1 MNQAGNHDGSYEDG
15 WHQDGPQLPPSLGVW
30 PLGRTYVHSSDGA
43 LNTGSSGGAGPSP
56 NGHGA
61 APLNANGRVSG
72 NGRHPASTTG
82 SGAGGHARPAP
93 AGGHGPGSPA
103 WRDQHWASEQGFA
116 GTEHMAVPP
125 FTGAVGDGSTPLYE
139 RLALSERFGGPPPDD
154 PGPRHGGR
162 PPLYQVGG
170 RYRGDDWPTDPG
182 FRRGDLG
189 LEDFHEG
196 ASPDPGTN
204 PARPDPAFGGHDD
217 PGFGGHDDPGHGE
230 PRRDPGFG
238 GPDPSYGGPGRRT
251 GQGWQGADPD
261 GTADAGPGS
270 YPPPGLGAAPGRGAH
285 GYDASHGPGPRSA
298 DHRQPPWPAPAP
310 GPAYDAGAGVTPQ
323 RPARSD
329 RPERSARRQRHPEP
343 VTPIRPETA
352 AGREPGR
359 QGGEPPGRQG
369 PQTWERNV
377 TPAAR
382 VAAIEDAKL
391 LAFLHDLMQR
401 LKAVPSLYPRL
412 VFLVVGYAAITSLA
426 AAYAEAIP
434 LPITASL
441 IVIPAAG
448 IIFNM
453 GVRHPDWGRR
463 ALVGWLAGVIATVIY
478 DCLRLSLVKVGV
490 WGDPIPGIGRLVFAD
505 PHANFAWGYFW
516 RFAGNGGGMGIA
528 YTMLPWRGI
537 RTGVAYGTLICTG
550 LVALLF
556 FFPVA
561 QVHFFPLTPVT
572 TVGAYAGH
580 WVYGAVL
587 GKIVSWWLPP
597 VELGRI
603 HGRLTARLIHPGHRP
618 RPAHARSSGA
628 AGDIRRAAARRS
640 A

>member
-1 MNQAGNHDGSYEDG
+1 MNQARND
-15 WHQDGPQLPPSLGVW
+15 DGPYDNGWYEEDRQLPPSLGVW

-43 LNTGSSGGAGPSP
+43 LNTGPPGAGATTNGHGPASG

-61 APLNANGRVSG
+61 SDHGPASG
-72 NGRHPASTTG
+72 NGHGANGHGPAPVNGYG
-82 SGAGGHARPAP
+82 SPSASGRRRPSP
-93 AGGHGPGSPA
+93 AGGA
-103 WRDQHWASEQGFA
+103 
-116 GTEHMAVPP
+116 
-125 FTGAVGDGSTPLYE
+125 GDGSTPLYE
-139 RLALSERFGGPPPDD
+139 RLALYERYGGPPPADAA
-154 PGPRHGGR
+154 PPRNR

-189 LEDFHEG
+189 LEDLDD
-196 ASPDPGTN
+196 DPTPEPSAGTRR
-204 PARPDPAFGGHDD
+204 PAPGRDPAFGGPD
-217 PGFGGHDDPGHGE
+217 PGYGE
-230 PRRDPGFG
+230 PRRDPTFG
-238 GPDPSYGGPGRRT
+238 DPDPSYGGPRRDPSYGGPDPRY
-251 GQGWQGADPD
+251 GQPQAPAGQTWHGA
-261 GTADAGPGS
+261 S
-270 YPPPGLGAAPGRGAH
+270 YPPAGAPGYPPH
-285 GYDASHGPGPRSA
+285 GDDGPGRAGATGYQRGYEAPLDHHAPR
-298 DHRQPPWPAPAP
+298 PAPASADGRP
-310 GPAYDAGAGVTPQ
+310 GAGGAPRRGDHPQ
-323 RPARSD
+323 RPE
-329 RPERSARRQRHPEP
+329 RPERRHAPEP
-343 VTPIRPETA
+343 VTRIRPETPGGQGP
-352 AGREPGR
+352 GREGR
-359 QGGEPPGRQG
+359 E
-369 PQTWERNV
+369 TWERNV

-382 VAAIEDAKL
+382 VAAVEDAKL
-391 LAFLHDLMQR
+391 LAFIHDLIQR
-401 LKAVPSLYPRL
+401 LKNVPSVYPRL
-412 VFLVVGYAAITSLA
+412 VFLVFGYAAITSLA
-426 AAYAEAIP
+426 FAYAEAIP

-441 IVIPAAG
+441 VVIPAAG
-448 IIFNM
+448 IIYNM
-453 GVRHPDWGRR
+453 GMRYPDWGRR
-463 ALVGWLAGVIATVIY
+463 ALVGWISGIVATIIY
-478 DCLRLSLVKVGV
+478 DCLRLALVKVGI

-528 YTMLPWRGI
+528 YAMLPWRGI

-587 GKIVSWWLPP
+587 GKLASWWLPP

-618 RPAHARSSGA
+618 RASHARSSGVF
-628 AGDIRRAAARRS
+628 DDLRRGTGRS